1 MTSNQIID
9 EIPGDKSI
17 SHRSIIIGS
26 LTNGISQFKGFL
38 CSEDCLNTL
47 KIFQQLGVSI
57 KRNGTV
63 VTINSHGVNAFQ
75 TPSQTLDVGNSGT
88 GIRLIAGALAGSSI
102 SATLTGDHSI
112 QKRPMGRIIDP
123 LSQMGATITANNQ
136 LPPLTINGHSNLT
149 NGFQY
154 NMPIASAQVKSAIL
168 LSAISANIAVDVT
181 QPEECRDHTER
192 MLELFGASITTSNEG
207 VIRLTKSILKAPKD
221 VIQIPADISSA
232 LFFICYA
239 LMANQE
245 MTFKNIGLNQ
255 SRIGC
260 LNILKMMGAQ
270 LNIDH
275 HTGSY
280 EPMGDISVRPSENLK
295 NITVPLDLIPNIIDE
310 LPILAILSLTQ
321 NGLFKV
327 RGAEELRVKES
338 DRIDGI
344 CRLVRALGA
353 HVDEFD
359 DGFDISGPLTSPR
372 SFEFDAHFDH
382 RLAMSALIAA
392 SIFNVNGKIIGEES
406 IGTSFPNFNTILKK
420 VVKN

>member
-1 MTSNQIID
+1 MTETLVIND
-9 EIPGDKSI
+9 IPGDKSI

-38 CSEDCLNTL
+38 CSDDCLNTL
-47 KIFQQLGVSI
+47 NIFQQLGVSI
-57 KRNGTV
+57 EREGTS
-63 VTINSHGVNAFQ
+63 VTINSKGVNGFQ
-75 TPSQTLDVGNSGT
+75 APSQTLNVGNSGT
-88 GIRLIAGALAGSSI
+88 GIRLISGALAGSSI

-123 LSQMGATITANNQ
+123 LSQMGATINANNQ
-136 LPPLTINGHSNLT
+136 LPPLIINGHSNLT
-149 NGFQY
+149 NGFHY
-154 NMPIASAQVKSAIL
+154 TMPIASAQVKSAIL
-168 LSAISANIAVDVT
+168 LSAVSANIAVDVT

-192 MLELFGASITTSNEG
+192 MLELFGASITTSSNG
-207 VIRLTKSILKAPKD
+207 LIRLSKSTLQAPKG
-221 VIQIPADISSA
+221 VTQIPADISSA

-239 LMANQE
+239 LMANQA

-260 LNILKMMGAQ
+260 LEILKMMGAQ
-270 LNIDH
+270 LKIDH

-280 EPMGDISVRPSENLK
+280 EPMGDISIHPSKNRK

-310 LPILAILSLTQ
+310 LPILAMLSLTQ
-321 NGLFKV
+321 GGVFKV

-353 HVDEFD
+353 NVNEFD
-359 DGFDISGPLTSPR
+359 DGFDISGPLSTPR

-392 SIFNVNGKIIGEES
+392 SIFNVDGTIVGEES
-406 IGTSFPNFNTILKK
+406 IQTSFPNFNIILNK
-420 VVKN
+420 VIKN